1 VNGTEI
7 SKTFDTEFPQ
17 GFGHVRNGRTQGA
30 CLTTGSRGQAHRNVD
45 GSVREDERMA
55 TRKVQD
61 HDENSAEYRRGMAE
75 IRKQLGPMADSYI
88 RNIKA
93 LAPEF
98 AWVNVTFPFAELYTR
113 DVIDL
118 KTRELCTVAALTVQ
132 GFALV
137 ELKLH
142 VKAAVR
148 CGASRAEVT
157 EVITQMIAYCGFP
170 AATNAL
176 MTMKEAFDEIDTP
189 QRSKS
194 KKKSASRARRK

>member
-1 VNGTEI
+1 
-7 SKTFDTEFPQ
+7 
-17 GFGHVRNGRTQGA
+17 
-30 CLTTGSRGQAHRNVD
+30 
-45 GSVREDERMA
+45 MA
-55 TRKVQD
+55 TRKD

-132 GFALV
+132 GFSLV

-157 EVITQMIAYCGFP
+157 EIITQMIAYCGFP

-176 MTMKEAFDEIDTP
+176 MTMKEAFDELDTP
-189 QRSKS
+189 DRSKPKS
-194 KKKSASRARRK
+194 KPKKSASRAKRT

>member
-1 VNGTEI
+1 
-7 SKTFDTEFPQ
+7 
-17 GFGHVRNGRTQGA
+17 
-30 CLTTGSRGQAHRNVD
+30 
-45 GSVREDERMA
+45 MA
-55 TRKVQD
+55 TKKVQD
-61 HDENSAEYRRGMAE
+61 HDENSAEYQRGMAE

-98 AWVNVTFPFAELYTR
+98 AWVNVTFPFGELYTR

-132 GFALV
+132 GFSLP

-142 VKAAVR
+142 IKAALR
-148 CGASRAEVT
+148 CGASRPQVAEI
-157 EVITQMIAYCGFP
+157 ITQMIAYCGFP

-176 MTMKEAFDEIDTP
+176 MTMKQAFDEVDAAAT
-189 QRSKS
+189 SKAGP
-194 KKKSASRARRK
+194 KGRGRAKRK

>member
-1 VNGTEI
+1 
-7 SKTFDTEFPQ
+7 
-17 GFGHVRNGRTQGA
+17 
-30 CLTTGSRGQAHRNVD
+30 
-45 GSVREDERMA
+45 MA

-189 QRSKS
+189 QRSKP